1 MKKVLFLFCLLVSSF
16 TFGQNSN
23 TSIELGD
30 VIFYGVDF
38 SSAKVYGAAETP
50 EQFKKMYKDMNLLFL
65 SEAKKYDVA
74 KHFNINVAKVELSV
88 VNEINK
94 QVNPSDII
102 SNTTNY
108 TFDANTIATKIKMLP
123 LKDQKGTGL
132 VIVAE
137 LLNKPANL
145 GTYQIVYFDIESRK
159 VISSCILSGKA
170 RGFGLRNYWAGS
182 VYNIL
187 KTTSPCSK

>member
-74 KHFNINVAKVELSV
+74 KHFNINVAKV
-88 VNEINK
+88 
-94 QVNPSDII
+94 
-102 SNTTNY
+102 
-108 TFDANTIATKIKMLP
+108 
-123 LKDQKGTGL
+123 
-132 VIVAE
+132 
-137 LLNKPANL
+137 
-145 GTYQIVYFDIESRK
+145 
-159 VISSCILSGKA
+159 SGKTCA
-170 RGFGLRNYWAGS
+170 QRKRFKFKLAYKGRKWLRDKPKPLGKQKIFYKRNLLCKAY
-182 VYNIL
+182 
-187 KTTSPCSK
+187 